1 MDDIKWLEKKGA
13 WKGLKSIIME
23 RKTIKKETKNEWN
36 SFISSAA

>member
-1 MDDIKWLEKKGA
+1 MFGAKSA

-36 SFISSAA
+36 TVISSVA